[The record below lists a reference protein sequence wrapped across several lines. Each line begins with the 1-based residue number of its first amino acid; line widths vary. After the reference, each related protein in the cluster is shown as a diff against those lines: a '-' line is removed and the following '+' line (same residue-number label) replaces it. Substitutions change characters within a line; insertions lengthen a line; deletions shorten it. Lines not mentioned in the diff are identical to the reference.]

1 MNKNMMILVV
11 MSVMLFICTTYA
23 TAQDSNAGQSSANG
37 LKKVEKGSYDEC
49 SKYTNSISQSLCII
63 KPSITKGAAA
73 AVAISLVFVGWYIIK
88 HIRTIG
94 ALEPYLLQVLG
105 ITLVLPVLLIL
116 SIQLGFA
123 QDAVIG
129 ILGTIVGYVFG
140 SIQQQKSQNN
150 KKDHDTGAT

>member
-1 MNKNMMILVV
+1 MNKNMLISIIML
-11 MSVMLFICTTYA
+11 SMLFIATTYA
-23 TAQDSNAGQSSANG
+23 TVQNSNAGKSSANASHN
-37 LKKVEKGSYDEC
+37 VEEGTFDEC
-49 SKYTNSISQSLCII
+49 SKYPNWISQSLCIVR
-63 KPSITKGAAA
+63 PSVTKGAAA
-73 AVAISLVFVGWYIIK
+73 AVAIALVFVGWYIIK
-88 HIRTIG
+88 HIKTIG

-140 SIQQQKSQNN
+140 SIQQQKSQSR
-150 KKDHDTGAT
+150 KQDHDG